1 MPVKIW
7 EKFYCRSYWSTI
19 MFKSIGQLLQDIL
32 IIQLKDMLLLKKLQT
47 WINIRANSSI
57 KTWIN
62 VIKRKSAKLYSRSSI
77 AQKLEPALRKTLQ
90 QSTKWHL
97 FHKTSTSFLKST
109 LQGFFF
115 VEIFSKFPKFFFG
128 NPFLSAR
135 DSILKL

>member
-1 MPVKIW
+1 
-7 EKFYCRSYWSTI
+7 
-19 MFKSIGQLLQDIL
+19 MFRSIGQLLQDIL

-90 QSTKWHL
+90 QSTK
-97 FHKTSTSFLKST
+97 
-109 LQGFFF
+109 
-115 VEIFSKFPKFFFG
+115 
-128 NPFLSAR
+128 
-135 DSILKL
+135 